1 MHEKGKRGVEGRA
14 TLAPLSKT
22 PGIPVRSTARLLLS
36 LLCCAAVATAYAQA
50 PSETG
55 DGKNE
60 GSYSLGVSIGAQLRG
75 TGLSADAVAI
85 DQVMRGLKDGL
96 GGTAQ
101 ATPEHGQKVNNLI
114 QTARVQAG
122 ERNKA
127 TARKFLG
134 ENGKKKGVIT
144 TKSGLQYRVVAP
156 GKGATP
162 KPTDQVTVHY
172 RGTLL
177 DGTEFDSSY
186 KRGEPATFPV
196 DGVIP
201 GWQEALV
208 LMKPGAK
215 FELVIPPEL
224 AYDMQSPPAID
235 RLARKKG
242 ARFEYLFMRASGAQL
257 ERIGALVDQGVIKP
271 VLDRTFP
278 LSAAAEA
285 VAYVESG
292 RAVGKVVIRVAD

>member
-1 MHEKGKRGVEGRA
+1 
-14 TLAPLSKT
+14 
-22 PGIPVRSTARLLLS
+22 
-36 LLCCAAVATAYAQA
+36 
-50 PSETG
+50 
-55 DGKNE
+55 
-60 GSYSLGVSIGAQLRG
+60 VSIGAQLRSS
-75 TGLSADAVAI
+75 GLSADAVAI
-85 DQVMRGLKDGL
+85 DQIMRGLKDGL

-101 ATPEHGQKVNNLI
+101 ANPEHNQKVNNLI

-127 TARKFLG
+127 AARKFLG

-144 TKSGLQYRVVAP
+144 TKTGLQYRVVAP
-156 GKGATP
+156 GKGAAP
-162 KPTDQVTVHY
+162 KPNDQVTVHY

-215 FELVIPPEL
+215 YELFIPPEL
-224 AYDMQSPPAID
+224 AYDMQSPPAIPPGSALRFD
-235 RLARKKG
+235 VELLQIGGGTAQPQPPKPPPDKK
-242 ARFEYLFMRASGAQL
+242 
-257 ERIGALVDQGVIKP
+257 
-271 VLDRTFP
+271 
-278 LSAAAEA
+278 
-285 VAYVESG
+285 
-292 RAVGKVVIRVAD
+292 